1 MIRNSGLLFIQKF
14 KYFCHTEENVQ
25 LKIYKFENIHSFL
38 IISNLEQLALIIKE
52 ISFELRIILM
62 FLSAYLFL
70 VFFKKFK
77 SVIYLI
83 GNINKN
89 QLNILEMYSYIICS
103 EWKAVTKNT
112 FFSYFYTIFNI
123 IFNLTLLVQKLT
135 LYLILCF

>member
-38 IISNLEQLALIIKE
+38 LISNLEQLALIIKE

-89 QLNILEMYSYIICS
+89 QLNILEMYSYVICS
-103 EWKAVTKNT
+103 E
-112 FFSYFYTIFNI
+112 
-123 IFNLTLLVQKLT
+123 
-135 LYLILCF
+135 

>member
-1 MIRNSGLLFIQKF
+1 M
-14 KYFCHTEENVQ
+14 Q

-38 IISNLEQLALIIKE
+38 IISNLALIIKE

-62 FLSAYLFL
+62 FLWAYLFL

-103 EWKAVTKNT
+103 E
-112 FFSYFYTIFNI
+112 
-123 IFNLTLLVQKLT
+123 
-135 LYLILCF
+135 